1 MAADRTI
8 IEAMGQRYAPVK
20 VDYKPYFDGLTTVAT
35 ALTNMRK
42 RINKLDRSL
51 VNKQISTEVKGQ
63 NETFSK
69 LRNMSVNDPQFLA
82 VFEDY
87 LKTATNN
94 KNKLE
99 NVVKNL
105 ELNLKG
111 ASNSVN
117 MADEMYYSTILE
129 NGINFARVLV
139 VGNKNLNDF
148 LNDDTYTA
156 KEKKLYIM
164 ENGIRDMIASPDGSF
179 IDAGNLNPQL
189 VQKKDSEE
197 LYDHT
202 IQVIQKLIP
211 IRSASAANQD
221 PMNTWNET
229 KNVSLAYI
237 EDMINENPNVLLSAM
252 SDRKYNFAGGVRK
265 SFIDHV
271 WDNNEELKTQYDKWL
286 NTDPDGDGPEKAPV
300 DRNPNS
306 KEIQRMKTAFVIEQ
320 HNAEGGDLS
329 GEFLNFIESAYDSYN
344 EDGSG
349 DGTET
354 PPPPPGD
361 LETVVQNAIDDADSN
376 DDVKI
381 IAQLNKVN
389 KENNLGFTFENPS
402 SGVNS
407 IKVTKTIDGKTY
419 TQTFRTKIN
428 FRANPNFENEIK
440 AFMKDPVAYTLINEE
455 KKQSTS
461 IYTQPKKTTN
471 KKDFDF
477 TNNPYKNKF

>member
-1 MAADRTI
+1 MAADKTI

-189 VQKKDSEE
+189 VQKKIVKN
-197 LYDHT
+197 YMT
-202 IQVIQKLIP
+202 IQYKL
-211 IRSASAANQD
+211 
-221 PMNTWNET
+221 
-229 KNVSLAYI
+229 
-237 EDMINENPNVLLSAM
+237 
-252 SDRKYNFAGGVRK
+252 
-265 SFIDHV
+265 
-271 WDNNEELKTQYDKWL
+271 
-286 NTDPDGDGPEKAPV
+286 
-300 DRNPNS
+300 
-306 KEIQRMKTAFVIEQ
+306 
-320 HNAEGGDLS
+320 
-329 GEFLNFIESAYDSYN
+329 
-344 EDGSG
+344 
-349 DGTET
+349 
-354 PPPPPGD
+354 
-361 LETVVQNAIDDADSN
+361 
-376 DDVKI
+376 
-381 IAQLNKVN
+381 
-389 KENNLGFTFENPS
+389 
-402 SGVNS
+402 
-407 IKVTKTIDGKTY
+407 
-419 TQTFRTKIN
+419 
-428 FRANPNFENEIK
+428 
-440 AFMKDPVAYTLINEE
+440 
-455 KKQSTS
+455 
-461 IYTQPKKTTN
+461 
-471 KKDFDF
+471 
-477 TNNPYKNKF
+477 YKN

>member
-1 MAADRTI
+1 MAADKTI

-111 ASNSVN
+111 VSNSVN
-117 MADEMYYSTILE
+117 MAEEMYYGTILE
-129 NGINFARVLV
+129 NGISFARVLT
-139 VGNKNLNDF
+139 VGGLELNKY
-148 LNDDTYTA
+148 LNDDTKTI
-156 KEKKLYIM
+156 KEKKLFIM
-164 ENGIRDMIASPDGSF
+164 ENGIRDQILSYEGNF
-179 IDAGNLNPQL
+179 IDANNLKTQF

-252 SDRKYNFAGGVRK
+252 SDRTYKFAGGGRK
-265 SFIDHV
+265 SFIDHM
-271 WDNNEELKTQYDKWL
+271 WNSNEELKTQYDEWL
-286 NTDPDGDGPEKAPV
+286 NTDPDGKGPEKAPV

-306 KEIQRMKTAFVIEQ
+306 KEVERMRISFVIAQ

-440 AFMKDPVAYTLINEE
+440 AFMKDPVAYTLINED
-455 KKQSTS
+455 K
-461 IYTQPKKTTN
+461 TQTKKTTN

-477 TNNPYKNKF
+477 KNDPYNFNKK